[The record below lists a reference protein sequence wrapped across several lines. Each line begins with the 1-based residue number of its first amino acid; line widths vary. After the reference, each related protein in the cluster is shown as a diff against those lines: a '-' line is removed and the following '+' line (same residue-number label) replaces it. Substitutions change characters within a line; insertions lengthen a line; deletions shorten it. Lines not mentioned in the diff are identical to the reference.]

1 MFQELQEVGRF
12 VKDKILSGSSIV
24 ASEESVGIVVIILGV
39 IFVVSTALFYFQI
52 FMKKQSI
59 KFLLKEVCK
68 SKNRIEFAKNYHDFQ
83 IIMKIKDEKSRLNPY
98 DRFVR
103 RAWAEY
109 SETLVIL
116 DLDELDSAEATN
128 PVRNTARPNLF
139 FNSFDLGFEHG
150 IWRHVPGIFVSVGLL
165 LTFLGII
172 AAINGLRTF
181 DDEAMRI
188 FLDAAKSKFIMSLTG
203 LAASIL
209 FTFVYRIQTAALDKK
224 LANLCDEIEIRV
236 LFHTL
241 EQIAAEQLETLR
253 EQTGQLKVL
262 GNDLGA
268 QIGET
273 ISTVLSR
280 DLAPVLDK
288 VGNSAGSEV
297 SGMVNQIGDAL
308 NAKLNESLDE
318 MSITLSTINRTL
330 VDVTDRLTS
339 SGQNIGDEMSKGIA
353 NLNAAVSG
361 ARQQLEED
369 QAAAGKQRTAEQEA
383 SQKAISTLL
392 ESIEQNTRDNNA
404 NMNEAATNIAS
415 AAEGLSHAINGASA
429 QVSMKAGEAVA
440 GIGSDVNK
448 KVADAGAD
456 ITRQLADIS
465 EDFIDGLS
473 DFQSK
478 LDGSLVEPIRSMAT
492 NLHSS
497 NQELEK
503 HAAAINQVS
512 LSQEKAATSLINS
525 SARLEQVS
533 RPISDS
539 VEQIER
545 INNAI
550 RSSLEGSLS
559 MMEASRASVDQTM
572 SLMQTSIEEM
582 RETIE
587 DTENLDEKLGAAFE
601 EISAG
606 LINSQD
612 QIRRFSEEITN
623 RFGEGISSIQTV
635 LDGISEFEPA
645 RQGD

>member
-1 MFQELQEVGRF
+1 MFEALQDAGRN
-12 VKDKILSGSSIV
+12 VKDLILSGSSTV
-24 ASEESVGIVVIILGV
+24 ASEESVGIVVITLGV
-39 IFVVSTALFYFQI
+39 IFTASISLFYYQTV
-52 FMKKQSI
+52 MKKQSV
-59 KFLLKEVCK
+59 KFLLKELRK
-68 SKNRIEFAKNYHDFQ
+68 SKNREEFAQNFHSFESV
-83 IIMKIKDEKSRLNPY
+83 MKIKDGTSKFNPY
-98 DRFVR
+98 DRYIR

-109 SETLVIL
+109 SETLVIS
-116 DLDELDSAEATN
+116 DPAEVGSAEMIN
-128 PVRNTARPNLF
+128 PVRNTARPSLF

-150 IWRHVPGIFVSVGLL
+150 IWRHVPGIFVSVGLM

-172 AAINGLRTF
+172 AAINGLKTF

-209 FTFVYRIQTAALDKK
+209 FTFIYRIQSASLEKQ
-224 LANLCDEIEIRV
+224 LSHLCDEIELRV

-268 QIGET
+268 QIGES
-273 ISTVLSR
+273 ISKALSR

-297 SGMVNQIGDAL
+297 SGMVSQIGDAL
-308 NAKLNESLDE
+308 NAKLNSSLDE
-318 MSITLSTINRTL
+318 MSNTLSTINRTL
-330 VDVTDRLTS
+330 VDVTDRLTN

-353 NLNAAVSG
+353 NLNAVVSN

-369 QAAAGKQRTAEQEA
+369 QATAGKNRTAEQEA
-383 SQKAISTLL
+383 SQQAISTLL

-404 NMNEAATNIAS
+404 KMNEAAINIAK
-415 AAEGLSHAINGASA
+415 AAEGLSDAINGASA
-429 QVSMKAGEAVA
+429 EVSMKAGEAVA
-440 GIGSDVNK
+440 DIGNDVNK

-456 ITRQLADIS
+456 ITRQLAGIS

-478 LDGSLVEPIRSMAT
+478 LDGSLVEPIMSMAT
-492 NLHSS
+492 NLQSS
-497 NQELEK
+497 NRELEK
-503 HAAAINQVS
+503 HAAAINQAT
-512 LSQEKAATSLINS
+512 LSQEKAATSLNNS
-525 SARLEQVS
+525 STHLEQVS

-539 VEQIER
+539 VERIER
-545 INNAI
+545 INSAI
-550 RSSLEGSLS
+550 RSSLEGSLN
-559 MMEASRASVDQTM
+559 MMEASRANVDQTM
-572 SLMQTSIEEM
+572 SVMQTSIEEM
-582 RETIE
+582 RETISSTE
-587 DTENLDEKLGAAFE
+587 DLDEKLGAAFE

-612 QIRRFSEEITN
+612 QIRRFSEEITD
-623 RFGEGISSIQTV
+623 RFGEGISSIQIV